1 MGIVKTVNKKT
12 HYIHILGSRWKI
24 VFWCPAHYAKH
35 VAVDSK
41 GELTDYDRR
50 ILHIDLNHLSG
61 ELLRHELTHAYA
73 KERSIV
79 ELSIKTVDQS
89 EEFFAELNGKHA
101 EVLCKQAK
109 QLCQFARKL
118 KWKKSL

>member
-1 MGIVKTVNKKT
+1 M
-12 HYIHILGSRWKI
+12 
-24 VFWCPAHYAKH
+24 YARK
-35 VAVDSK
+35 VALDSK

-50 ILHIDLNHLSG
+50 VLHIDLNHLSK

-79 ELSIKTVDQS
+79 ELNIKTVAQA

-101 EVLCKQAK
+101 EVLCKQAN
-109 QLCQFARKL
+109 QLCKFARML
-118 KWKKSL
+118 KWKKVS